1 MEHYTTFKVEF
12 KKFLEAC
19 VTAQH
24 TVDYT
29 AGILDERGFVKLS
42 PTCNEWELEPGKS
55 YYMVS
60 HESTLFAWKMPLEFG
75 NGSCRLIGSAAHID
89 SPNLRVKPVQASAS
103 NGYNT
108 LNVDKYGGI
117 LWSRFLDTVMGCA
130 GTLYRVVDGKVVPEL
145 FKIED
150 AAILPSLAIHLE
162 RKPEYDGMNCIPIVS
177 TEAALKPAEDATDDE
192 KKEYL
197 NGLVL
202 ELLKKEGIDTENV
215 VEIDAQLYSQAP
227 TKVLRFDDII
237 TSPRLDD
244 LCCAFPALQSLF
256 DTNAHA
262 TDVTMMCFF
271 DNEEVGS
278 RTLNGAYTAVFRHL
292 LDRLVA
298 ALGVDR
304 FNFCNRSLI
313 ASMDVLQATHPGF
326 KDKSDPV
333 HTGNLGKGLTIPW
346 SPAMHSGNTGMSLAL
361 LKRCIELY
369 NEGEPEISIEYLH
382 FTNRNVGSGGATMT
396 TGLGAFNGIEMVE
409 FGPMLLGM
417 HSTVETG
424 HVRDIYNVYQLMNA
438 VVRFSKDI
446 KVNSD

>member
-1 MEHYTTFKVEF
+1 MTSFAEF
-12 KKFLEAC
+12 KTGIVKFLTSSVTPQHAVQYVRELYLEAG
-19 VTAQH
+19 A
-24 TVDYT
+24 
-29 AGILDERGFVKLS
+29 IELDHSTPSEWDIKMDSFYFVKHMETSLYAFKT
-42 PTCNEWELEPGKS
+42 PK
-55 YYMVS
+55 
-60 HESTLFAWKMPLEFG
+60 
-75 NGSCRLIGSAAHID
+75 NGSPNSRLIAQFSHSD

-215 VEIDAQLYSQAP
+215 VEIDAHLYSQAP

-244 LCCAFPALQSLF
+244 LCCAYGGIIGLI
-256 DTNAHA
+256 DTENSERDFH
-262 TDVTMMCFF
+262 MMAMC
-271 DNEEVGS
+271 DHEEIGN
-278 RTLNGAYTAVFRHL
+278 RTLQGAFSRFVPMLFEVLSTSVGANTMQFCGSSL
-292 LDRLVA
+292 LLSA
-298 ALGVDR
+298 
-304 FNFCNRSLI
+304 
-313 ASMDVLQATHPGF
+313 DVSHAIHPGF
-326 KDKSDPV
+326 ASKSDSK
-333 HTGNLGKGLTIPW
+333 NCQAFGKGGPVIKRSFNMRNGTTPMTIALVKHAVDVYNETVEDKLDNMHTYMASNASPGGSTMGPFLGGLTGVPTIDYGVYLL
-346 SPAMHSGNTGMSLAL
+346 SMHSSN
-361 LKRCIELY
+361 
-369 NEGEPEISIEYLH
+369 
-382 FTNRNVGSGGATMT
+382 
-396 TGLGAFNGIEMVE
+396 
-409 FGPMLLGM
+409 
-417 HSTVETG
+417 ETG
-424 HVRDIYNVYQLMNA
+424 HVRDMYDLYKFYQA
-438 VVRFSKDI
+438 VVRFLPR
-446 KVNSD
+446 N